1 MTAAP
6 ARLVVGVDEAG
17 RGPLAGP
24 VTAAAVRLG
33 CARIGGLDDS
43 KRLSAGRRTEL
54 AAEIVEECMTYG
66 IAHAT
71 VEEIDRANILE
82 AAMAAMQRA
91 VAGIV
96 VVPDEVLVDGN
107 CLPGLPYPA
116 RAIVGGDAKI
126 PEIQA
131 ASILAKVTRDRV
143 MEQLDREHPQYGF
156 ARNKGYP
163 TPEHLEALRKHG
175 PCPQHRRSFA
185 PVRECM
191 QEVRS
196 GEAAR

>member
-1 MTAAP
+1 
-6 ARLVVGVDEAG
+6 
-17 RGPLAGP
+17 
-24 VTAAAVRLG
+24 
-33 CARIGGLDDS
+33 
-43 KRLSAGRRTEL
+43 
-54 AAEIVEECMTYG
+54 MTYG

-107 CLPGLPYPA
+107 CLPGLPYQA

-175 PCPQHRRSFA
+175 PCPHHRRSFA